1 MASWISYI
9 IFALIIFGSFIAI
22 GLTIYRRILEIKK
35 YKKEKKE
42 IESKEDKK

>member
-1 MASWISYI
+1 MTAILSYI
-9 IFALIIFGSFIAI
+9 IFAAIVIGILIAI

-35 YKKEKKE
+35 EKKEKKQ